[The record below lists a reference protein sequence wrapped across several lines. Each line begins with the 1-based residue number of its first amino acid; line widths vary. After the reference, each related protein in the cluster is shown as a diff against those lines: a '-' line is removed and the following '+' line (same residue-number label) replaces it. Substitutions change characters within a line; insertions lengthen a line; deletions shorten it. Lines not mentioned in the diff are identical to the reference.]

1 MMKTMKILS
10 VAMIIA
16 STATGLAKTK
26 ATDFNDIIEQNNSAQ
41 KAMHSQIKQNMD
53 ETQALVATLKAE
65 RAEVVVASDENNS
78 INVPTNK
85 DMLKFTKEKQRFQ
98 PSRAESDKRLAQELE
113 DMQ

>member
-10 VAMIIA
+10 VAVILA
-16 STATGLAKTK
+16 SATAGFTKSK
-26 ATDFNDIIEQNNSAQ
+26 ATDFNDIIEQNNSSQ

-65 RAEVVVASDENNS
+65 RTEVIVASENET